1 MLASV
6 SAGPITVEGYSLG
19 GVYTTVGVPEL
30 GVLFDIG
37 LGLRRF
43 VGIDHLFISH
53 AHADHI
59 GGLVAW
65 LGLRG
70 LNGRPRAKLYC
81 HAAIVESLRA
91 MLSAATLMQRYDLGV
106 DFVPME
112 HGQVEH
118 VRADLEVRAFR
129 TFHSVPSLGFEI
141 FRTVDKLKPEFRA
154 LAGDEIG
161 RRRRNGEPLFDRV
174 ERSELAYATDTL
186 SKVLR
191 DTPRLL
197 ETRVLV
203 LECTFLDE
211 KKGRSESRAGCHIHL
226 DDLIEEGHDFRNEHL
241 VLMHLSQL
249 YSPDEGRAILARRA
263 PEAWRSRV
271 RPFLPNMRHWPL

>member
-1 MLASV
+1 VLASV
-6 SAGPITVEGYSLG
+6 RAGALTVEGYSLG
-19 GVYTTVGVPEL
+19 GVYTTIGVPEL
-30 GVLFDIG
+30 GVLFDCG

-59 GGLVAW
+59 GGLIAW

-70 LNGRPRAKLYC
+70 LHGRPRAKLYC
-81 HAAIVESLRA
+81 HAAIVDALRS
-91 MLSAATLMQRYDLGV
+91 MLEAATLMQRYDLGV

-112 HGQVEH
+112 HGQVVP

-129 TFHSVPSLGFEI
+129 TFHSVPSLGYEI
-141 FRTVDKLKPEFRA
+141 FRSVDKLKPEY
-154 LAGDEIG
+154 LGLPGEEIG
-161 RRRRNGEPLFDRV
+161 RRKRGGEPLFDRV

-191 DTPRLL
+191 DTPKLL

-203 LECTFLDE
+203 MECTFLDDR
-211 KKGRSESRAGCHIHL
+211 KSRLESRAGCHIHL
-226 DDLIEEGHDFRNEHL
+226 DDLIEEAHDFQNEHV
-241 VLMHLSQL
+241 VLMHSSQI
-249 YSPDEGRAILARRA
+249 YSPDDYRTTLARRA
-263 PEAWRSRV
+263 PDGLRERM
-271 RPFLPNMRHWPL
+271 RPFVPNARHWPL